1 MDDLLID
8 LKKDIF
14 QRAKLFIDDMGL
26 FAPFGSKLK
35 NGEIKP
41 VVIMDESEDIL
52 KILEMLKGNFSEEI
66 CNQDIQAGAIAYD
79 ITVSLDDA
87 RKTDALCLL
96 LSVDGVNWSEDH
108 YPYHVVNGECVWGI
122 EP

>member
-8 LKKDIF
+8 LKIDIF

-35 NGEIKP
+35 NGEIKA
-41 VVIMDESEDIL
+41 VVIMDEKEDIL
-52 KILEMLKGNFSEEI
+52 KILEMLKRNFSEEI
-66 CNQDIQAGAIAYD
+66 PNKGVQAGAIAYD
-79 ITVSLDDA
+79 ITVSLEDG

-108 YPYHVVNGECVWGI
+108 HPYHIVNEECVWGI